1 MVPKVLPEMETL
13 KAKLERGARSSSIKR
28 PDFVFEPAEGSN
40 YNFWLQHFLAGY
52 YCNYCYHQSI
62 TNSYLRSMKYIV
74 SQGSFKVCFA
84 IRLFQ
89 VKPAGGKIGSLL
101 ELIPS

>member
-1 MVPKVLPEMETL
+1 M
-13 KAKLERGARSSSIKR
+13 ARSSSIKR
-28 PDFVFEPAEGSN
+28 PDLVLKPAEESD
-40 YNFWLQHFLAGY
+40 YNFWLQHFLAGFTVIIVLI
-52 YCNYCYHQSI
+52 SP
-62 TNSYLRSMKYIV
+62 NSYLRSMKYIV

-89 VKPAGGKIGSLL
+89 VKPAGGKIGSLF